1 MEMSLIIFLVLILS
15 IVLYYELRGYGT
27 NSEFYTSLGV
37 DMASINDKYII
48 PIAILFL
55 LITTGGFTG
64 NNGLSGDFGL
74 DYCNDN
80 DRTTTPMAA
89 TSIDET
95 ERVLLHSNSFFACE
109 LGHVNG
115 VVDLGWIINT
125 AEVRGAPSEVN
136 PWYQA
141 MILNHENYKSFVN
154 GETYEFSNFHLSNLQ
169 SWVGAG
175 QTSEYKIGITLH
187 SDTYFFVVDRD
198 YGTNPSGSE
207 FYTSIGGKITGR
219 DLFGPNSPTGSTA
232 NPLYFYYVVDLDYDT
247 SGVVTTN

>member
-1 MEMSLIIFLVLILS
+1 MEMSVLLIIFLVLILS
-15 IVLYYELRGYGT
+15 ILLYYGL
-27 NSEFYTSLGV
+27 LGV
-37 DMASINDKYII
+37 DMGSINDHYII

-125 AEVRGAPSEVN
+125 AEVGAPSEVN
-136 PWYQA
+136 PWWQV
-141 MILNHENYKSFVN
+141 MILNHENYKNFVN
-154 GETYEFSNFHLSNLQ
+154 GETYGFSNLHLSNLQ
-169 SWVGAG
+169 SSVGAG
-175 QTSEYKIGITLH
+175 QTSEYKVGITLH
-187 SDTYFFVVDRD
+187 SDTYFFVVDRGYD
-198 YGTNPSGSE
+198 ETQRG
-207 FYTSIGGKITGR
+207 
-219 DLFGPNSPTGSTA
+219 LVGPNSPTSSTT
-232 NPLYFYYVVDLDYDT
+232 NPLYFYYVVDVDYDT

>member
-1 MEMSLIIFLVLILS
+1 MEMSVLLIIFLVLILS
-15 IVLYYELRGYGT
+15 IVLYYGL
-27 NSEFYTSLGV
+27 LGV
-37 DMASINDKYII
+37 DMGSINDNYII

-125 AEVRGAPSEVN
+125 VEVGAPSEVN
-136 PWYQA
+136 PWWQV
-141 MILNHENYKSFVN
+141 MILNHENYKNFVN
-154 GETYEFSNFHLSNLQ
+154 GETYGFSNFHLSNLQ
-169 SWVGAG
+169 SSVGAG
-175 QTSEYKIGITLH
+175 QTSEYKVGITLH
-187 SDTYFFVVDRD
+187 SDTYFFVVDRGYD
-198 YGTNPSGSE
+198 ETQRG
-207 FYTSIGGKITGR
+207 
-219 DLFGPNSPTGSTA
+219 LVGPNSPTSSTT
-232 NPLYFYYVVDLDYDT
+232 NPLYFYYVVDVDYDT